1 MADFSRAVSSMAIA
15 IVREAASRISSRG
28 NLAIVKQIDIGR
40 RRKVPCRI
48 SFLYGVHEY
57 GEPCTCVYIRV
68 ISESERVGV
77 TRGLLARELP
87 PERPPCRR
95 WNQGSR
101 PGKRGILDYRM
112 PTTGFQNC
120 FEPVSKLSGRENLFR
135 FEDQTGLCNLL

>member
-101 PGKRGILDYRM
+101 PG
-112 PTTGFQNC
+112 TGDSGLSDADNRF
-120 FEPVSKLSGRENLFR
+120 SKLFR
-135 FEDQTGLCNLL
+135 TRIETLGARKFISIRGSDGIV